1 MSCDHEWARCSGKNA
16 SYLTVHFVLI
26 HKVDWSL
33 LDVFSE
39 VSLAEGKMEE
49 NIDESMMR
57 TFVHQVFRKSD
68 NIG

>member
-1 MSCDHEWARCSGKNA
+1 MARCSGKNA
-16 SYLTVHFVLI
+16 SYLTIHFMLI
-26 HKVDWSL
+26 HEVDWSL
-33 LDVFSE
+33 LDVFYYVFFE

-49 NIDESMMR
+49 KIDESMMR